1 MKLCVKMGPVK
12 IGILGSGFV
21 VSFFHL
27 PSLMEVPKAEV
38 VAIGSRRQAPVE
50 ELARKYGVKKAYY
63 GGDYLEKLCRDP
75 EIDSV
80 LICLPNFLH
89 LQATIHAAEN
99 GKNVI
104 CEKPLGRNAEEAR
117 QMLDVVERYKV
128 LHGYAENQVFT
139 PQITRVKEMIDN
151 GALGRV
157 FWVRTREAHF
167 GPHSDWFWNPELSGG
182 GSLLDMGCH
191 SVEVA
196 RYFIGDEPVEVMGWG
211 ATLVHGSRTRAED
224 NSLAFVRYRGGQ
236 VGQSENSWAAHGGLD
251 LRYEVYGSEGAVFID
266 TTRETGIRV
275 FTVAPE
281 ERVGYVVEKAEVAR
295 GWMYPIWREHELYG
309 YLHELQHF
317 IQAFSEEKMPR
328 ETYRDG
334 YIVNKILDA
343 AYKSMKSGRWEKI
356 Q

>member
-1 MKLCVKMGPVK
+1 MGSVRL
-12 IGILGSGFV
+12 GILGAGFV
-21 VSFFHL
+21 VSYFHL
-27 PSLMEVPKAEV
+27 PSLAEIPGVEVA
-38 VAIGSRRQAPVE
+38 ALGSRRQSSAE
-50 ELARKYGVKKAYY
+50 DLARRFGVRRTYH
-63 GGDYLEKLCRDP
+63 GENFIEKLCMDP

-89 LQATIHAAEN
+89 REATVRAAEN

-104 CEKPLGRNAEEAR
+104 CEKPLGRNADEAKA
-117 QMLDVVERYKV
+117 MLDAVERHKV

-139 PQITRVKEMIDN
+139 PQITRVKEMIEN
-151 GALGRV
+151 GSLGKV

-167 GPHSDWFWNPELSGG
+167 GPHSDWFWNPDLSGG

-196 RYFIGDEPVEVMGWG
+196 RHFIGDEPVEVMGWG
-211 ATLVHGSRTRAED
+211 ATLVHAERTRGED
-224 NSLAFVRYRGGQ
+224 NSLALVRYRGGQ
-236 VGQSENSWAAHGGLD
+236 IGQSENSWAAHGGLD
-251 LRYEVYGSEGAVFID
+251 LRYEVYGSEGAAFID
-266 TTRETGIRV
+266 VTRETGIRV

-317 IQAFSEEKMPR
+317 VKSFSEGAMPR
-328 ETYRDG
+328 ENYRDG
-334 YIVNKILDA
+334 YIVNRILDA
-343 AYKSMKSGRWEKI
+343 AYKSMRSGRWERI
-356 Q
+356 G

>member
-1 MKLCVKMGPVK
+1 MGSVKL
-12 IGILGSGFV
+12 GILGSGFV
-21 VSFFHL
+21 VSYFHL
-27 PSLMEVPKAEV
+27 PSLREIPGVEV
-38 VAIGSRRQAPVE
+38 VAIGSRRQATVE
-50 ELARKYGVKKAYY
+50 ELAKRFGVKKSYH
-63 GGDYLEKLCRDP
+63 GDNYLEGLCRDP

-89 LQATIHAAEN
+89 LEATVHAAEN

-104 CEKPLGRNAEEAR
+104 CEKPLGRNADEAEK
-117 QMLDVVERYKV
+117 MLRAVERHKV
-128 LHGYAENQVFT
+128 LHGYAENQVFA

-151 GALGRV
+151 GSLGRV

-196 RYFIGDEPVEVMGWG
+196 RYFIRDEPVEVMGWG

-251 LRYEVYGSEGAVFID
+251 LRYEVYGSEGAAFID
-266 TTRETGIRV
+266 VTRETGVRV

-317 IQAFSEEKMPR
+317 IQAFSEGRMPR

-343 AYKSMKSGRWEKI
+343 AYRSMKSGRWEGI

>member
-104 CEKPLGRNAEEAR
+104 CEKPLGR
-117 QMLDVVERYKV
+117 
-128 LHGYAENQVFT
+128 
-139 PQITRVKEMIDN
+139 
-151 GALGRV
+151 
-157 FWVRTREAHF
+157 
-167 GPHSDWFWNPELSGG
+167 
-182 GSLLDMGCH
+182 
-191 SVEVA
+191 
-196 RYFIGDEPVEVMGWG
+196 
-211 ATLVHGSRTRAED
+211 
-224 NSLAFVRYRGGQ
+224 
-236 VGQSENSWAAHGGLD
+236 
-251 LRYEVYGSEGAVFID
+251 
-266 TTRETGIRV
+266 
-275 FTVAPE
+275 
-281 ERVGYVVEKAEVAR
+281 
-295 GWMYPIWREHELYG
+295 
-309 YLHELQHF
+309 
-317 IQAFSEEKMPR
+317 
-328 ETYRDG
+328 
-334 YIVNKILDA
+334 
-343 AYKSMKSGRWEKI
+343 
-356 Q
+356 